1 MFPIK
6 WLDESQKCS
15 MSDLCCKDN
24 KLGLHETSK
33 MILKKWKK
41 ETPTNDKKSCARKNN
56 RSVKQSDWFFGLTG
70 FLKNIRMRVNVLS

>member
-33 MILKKWKK
+33 MILKK
-41 ETPTNDKKSCARKNN
+41 
-56 RSVKQSDWFFGLTG
+56 
-70 FLKNIRMRVNVLS
+70 

>member
-24 KLGLHETSK
+24 KLGLHETRK
-33 MILKKWKK
+33 HPRTI
-41 ETPTNDKKSCARKNN
+41 KS
-56 RSVKQSDWFFGLTG
+56 L
-70 FLKNIRMRVNVLS
+70 VLEKTIEV